1 MSIWGSLIGG
11 MVGFSLGGPFGMLLG
26 SLIGGKISRARSGAG
41 FRSFA
46 QPQQIFALSLIVL
59 SAKLSKADG
68 NVSKEELVAVKDKL
82 KIPEHEIDQ
91 VGKIFNQAKKES
103 TGYEPYAQQ
112 IAQIYKNNLNVLE
125 EVVNILFYIAEADGD
140 VSQSEL
146 KMISNIAQIFGLSS
160 DQFNSIKESRKNS
173 DKLNPYVVLESK
185 SEDDIQT
192 IRKKYLKLSKE
203 HHPDLLISKGVPK
216 EVIEES
222 KKKNESYKFCVE
234 SDPKTKIKLKLFR
247 FC

>member
-1 MSIWGSLIGG
+1 MSIFGSLIGG
-11 MVGFSLGGPFGMLLG
+11 MLGFSLGGPIGMLLG
-26 SLIGGKISRARSGAG
+26 SLIGGKISRSRSSKAG
-41 FRSFA
+41 FNSFA

-59 SAKLSKADG
+59 SAKLSKVDG
-68 NVSKEELVAVKDKL
+68 LVSKEELVAVRDKL
-82 KIPEHEIDQ
+82 KIPENEIEQ
-91 VGKIFNQAKKES
+91 VGKIFNKAKEES

-125 EVVNILFYIAEADGD
+125 EVINILFYIAESDGN

-146 KMISNIAQIFGLSS
+146 DMIRHIAQIFGLNQS
-160 DQFNSIKESRKNS
+160 QFDSIRESRKGS
-173 DKLNPYVVLESK
+173 DKINPYIVLESK
-185 SEDDIQT
+185 PEEDLQT

-222 KKKNESYKFCVE
+222 KKKMRAINSAWNQ
-234 SDPKTKIKLKLFR
+234 IQKLKSN
-247 FC
+247 